1 MVFEWDHAKSERNRL
16 ERGLPFELASLL
28 FDGPTLERIDDRRD
42 YGEARVQAVGLVGGR
57 TLFCV
62 YAERGPVRRIISL
75 RYANRRERDAY
86 RAAFA
91 RTD

>member
-1 MVFEWDHAKSERNRL
+1 VNFEWDDAKSVRNRL
-16 ERGLPFELASLL
+16 ERGLPFELAIPL
-28 FDGPTLERIDDRRD
+28 FEGPTLERIDERRA
-42 YGEARVQAVGLVGGR
+42 YAETRVQAIGLIGAR

-62 YAERGPVRRIISL
+62 YADRGTVRRIISL

-86 RAAFA
+86 RTTFP